1 MSTIMK
7 KIQFIFAI
15 FALSVIT
22 FSCGQE
28 KGGGTVSLT
37 TEIFCDHCEECES
50 CKGRVEK
57 ALLATAGVNSANMK
71 VAEKTI
77 AVSYDPAK
85 INEQQIKV
93 AISKTGF
100 AAGDVPADPMAY
112 DNLDDCCKKK

>member
-1 MSTIMK
+1 MK
-7 KIQFIFAI
+7 KIHFILVI
-15 FALSVIT
+15 VALSFVA

-28 KGGGTVSLT
+28 KGGTALSLT
-37 TEIFCDHCEECES
+37 TEIYCDHCEECES

-77 AVSYDPAK
+77 AVTYDPAK
-85 INEQQIKV
+85 INEQQIKT
-93 AISKTGF
+93 AIAKTGF
-100 AAGDVPADPMAY
+100 AAGDMPADPVAY

>member
-1 MSTIMK
+1 MK
-7 KIQFIFAI
+7 KFQFLLIL
-15 FALSVIT
+15 LSLSILA

-28 KGGGTVSLT
+28 KASGTAMTVT
-37 TEIFCDHCEECES
+37 TEIFCDHCEKCES

-57 ALLATAGVNSANMK
+57 ALLATVGVNSANMN
-71 VAEKTI
+71 VAAKSI
-77 AVSYDPAK
+77 AVTYDPAK